1 MAARYGRPALA
12 LLGVLVVIAA
22 WNTLR
27 YPPGLGYDAIDH
39 IAYAESILHGHGFPD
54 GVGEYYTPP
63 GFYAV
68 TAGAIWLGE
77 TIGLGEPLRLIQLVN
92 AVLLVATA
100 VLLLELARLVFP
112 SRRRLHV
119 AALGL
124 FVFGVLAP
132 RSAAMV
138 HPEPMSLFFTTLA
151 LVLAARMIVRRAW
164 TVPVGDRARCRPRR
178 GPARARLLALDVRG
192 RRARARRRRGG
203 AERRA
208 AACRWSRSS

>member
-12 LLGVLVVIAA
+12 LLGLLVLVAA
-22 WNTLR
+22 WNTLK

-39 IAYAESILHGHGFPD
+39 IAYARSILDGHGFPD

-68 TAGAIWLGE
+68 TAAAIWLGE
-77 TIGLGEPLRLIQLVN
+77 PMRLIQLVN

-112 SRRRLHV
+112 NSQRLYV

-124 FVFGVLAP
+124 FVF
-132 RSAAMV
+132 
-138 HPEPMSLFFTTLA
+138 
-151 LVLAARMIVRRAW
+151 
-164 TVPVGDRARCRPRR
+164 
-178 GPARARLLALDVRG
+178 
-192 RRARARRRRGG
+192 
-203 AERRA
+203 
-208 AACRWSRSS
+208 